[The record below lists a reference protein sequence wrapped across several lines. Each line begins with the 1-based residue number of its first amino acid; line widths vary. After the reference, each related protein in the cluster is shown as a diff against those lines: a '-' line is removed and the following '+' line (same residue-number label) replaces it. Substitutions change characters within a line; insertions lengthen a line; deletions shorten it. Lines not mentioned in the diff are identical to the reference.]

1 MPETLLIES
10 TEDTPK
16 VIFDVEKKLFEI
28 SARSLP
34 ENAIG
39 FYEIVLK
46 WLNDYSN
53 TPLDLTVF
61 DFKLEYF
68 NTASAKQLAKILLI
82 LENLTKKSKVVI
94 NWHYKKEDADML
106 ASGTRFSKLIDL
118 NFNLIEY

>member
-1 MPETLLIES
+1 MPEPLIIEAR
-10 TEDTPK
+10 EDTPK
-16 VIFDVEKKLFEI
+16 VIFNAANKFFEV

-39 FYEIVLK
+39 FYEPVLS
-46 WLNDYSN
+46 WLNEYSN
-53 TPLDLTVF
+53 SPLDLTVV

-68 NTASAKQLAKILLI
+68 NTASAKQLAKLLLI
-82 LENLTKKSKVVI
+82 LENLAKKSKVVI
-94 NWHYKKEDADML
+94 NWYFKKEDADIF

>member
-1 MPETLLIES
+1 MLEKLLIDAK
-10 TEDTPK
+10 EDTPK
-16 VIFDVEKKLFEI
+16 VILDPENKVFEI

-39 FYEIVLK
+39 FYEPVLI
-46 WLNDYSN
+46 WLNNYAQFPIDM
-53 TPLDLTVF
+53 TVF

-68 NTASAKQLAKILLI
+68 NTSSAKQIAKILLI
-82 LENLTKKSKVVI
+82 LENLAKKSKVVI
-94 NWHYKKEDADML
+94 NWYYKKEDADML